1 MKQDGEV
8 ENASVAA
15 DSPTSSRRRKRLK
28 TRSLVA
34 VALLIGVP
42 ATAYIAARPNRCS
55 DAIVLSDSYSNAG
68 QEIGKPF
75 PTVSAKTLAKRCVRF
90 PDETKGKVGLVFVA
104 FEQGAQQD
112 INSWVSPF
120 IGDVLDNDKVSYYE
134 IPMISGAYK
143 PVSRFIDGGMRGG
156 VPKDLHDRTATFY
169 GKRADFFQS
178 MAITDQSRAYLFVLS
193 RDGRIVFRTDGPATT
208 EKVSAAR
215 EALESELAKA

>member
-1 MKQDGEV
+1 VTHPPGDSI
-8 ENASVAA
+8 ASEPRASA
-15 DSPTSSRRRKRLK
+15 GRRRFT
-28 TRSLVA
+28 TRKLVA

-42 ATAYIAARPNRCS
+42 ATAYIAARSNRCS

-75 PTVSAKTLAKRCVRF
+75 PTASAKTLAKRCVRF

-143 PVSRFIDGGMRGG
+143 PVSRF
-156 VPKDLHDRTATFY
+156 RTATFY

>member
-1 MKQDGEV
+1 VEV
-8 ENASVAA
+8 ETVSAE
-15 DSPTSSRRRKRLK
+15 PPPLTRRWKRFTARKM
-28 TRSLVA
+28 
-34 VALLIGVP
+34 VALALLVGVP
-42 ATAYIAARPNRCS
+42 TTAYVAGRPDRCS
-55 DAIVLSDSYSNAG
+55 DTVVLNDSYSG
-68 QEIGKPF
+68 DSQIIGKPF
-75 PTVSAKTLAKRCVRF
+75 PTVRAKTLAKRCVRF

-120 IGDVLDNDKVSYYE
+120 IGDVLSNDAVSYYE

-178 MAITDQSRAYLFVLS
+178 MAITDESRAYLFVLS
-193 RDGRIVFRTDGPATT
+193 RDGRIMFRTEGAATA
-208 EKVSAAR
+208 EKISAAR
-215 EALESELAKA
+215 KALEDELAKS

>member
-1 MKQDGEV
+1 VEDG
-8 ENASVAA
+8 SVAVE
-15 DSPTSSRRRKRLK
+15 SQPPSSRRKRFTSRRVLA
-28 TRSLVA
+28 LV
-34 VALLIGVP
+34 LLLGVP
-42 ATAYIAARPNRCS
+42 TTAFIAARPNRCS
-55 DAIVLSDSYSNAG
+55 DTVVLNDSYADAG
-68 QEIGKPF
+68 QGIGKPF

-112 INSWVSPF
+112 INSWVDPF
-120 IGDVLDNDKVSYYE
+120 IGNLLSNDAVSYYE
-134 IPMISGAYK
+134 IPMISGSFK

-208 EKVSAAR
+208 EKISAAR
-215 EALESELAKA
+215 NALEMELAKL

>member
-1 MKQDGEV
+1 V
-8 ENASVAA
+8 EDESVAVE
-15 DSPTSSRRRKRLK
+15 SKPSIKRRKRFTSRRLLA
-28 TRSLVA
+28 LV
-34 VALLIGVP
+34 LLLGVP
-42 ATAYIAARPNRCS
+42 TTAFVAARPNRCS
-55 DAIVLSDSYSNAG
+55 DTVVLNDSYSDPG
-68 QEIGKPF
+68 QGIGKPF

-120 IGDVLDNDKVSYYE
+120 IGDVLNNNEVSYYE

-208 EKVSAAR
+208 EKISATR
-215 EALESELAKA
+215 TALVAELAKL

>member
-1 MKQDGEV
+1 V
-8 ENASVAA
+8 EDESVAVE
-15 DSPTSSRRRKRLK
+15 SKPSIKRRKRF
-28 TRSLVA
+28 TSRRILVL
-34 VALLIGVP
+34 VLLLGVP
-42 ATAYIAARPNRCS
+42 TTAYVAARPNRCS
-55 DAIVLSDSYSNAG
+55 DTVVLSDSYSNAG
-68 QEIGKPF
+68 QGVGKLF
-75 PTVSAKTLAKRCVRF
+75 PTVSAKTLAKRCVKF

-120 IGDVLDNDKVSYYE
+120 IGDLLNNDEVSYYE
-134 IPMISGAYK
+134 IPMISGSFK

-169 GKRADFFQS
+169 GKRADFFES

-208 EKVSAAR
+208 EKISATR
-215 EALESELAKA
+215 TALEAELAKL

>member
-1 MKQDGEV
+1 V
-8 ENASVAA
+8 EDESVAVE
-15 DSPTSSRRRKRLK
+15 SKPSIKRRKRFTSRRIL
-28 TRSLVA
+28 
-34 VALLIGVP
+34 ALLLLLGVP
-42 ATAYIAARPNRCS
+42 TTAFIAARPNRCS
-55 DAIVLSDSYSNAG
+55 DTVVLNDSYANAG
-68 QEIGKPF
+68 QGIGKPF

-112 INSWVSPF
+112 INSWVDPF
-120 IGDVLDNDKVSYYE
+120 IGDVLNNDAVSYYE
-134 IPMISGAYK
+134 IPMISGSFK

-193 RDGRIVFRTDGPATT
+193 RDGRIVFRTDGPATP
-208 EKVSAAR
+208 EKISAAR
-215 EALESELAKA
+215 KALEMELAKS